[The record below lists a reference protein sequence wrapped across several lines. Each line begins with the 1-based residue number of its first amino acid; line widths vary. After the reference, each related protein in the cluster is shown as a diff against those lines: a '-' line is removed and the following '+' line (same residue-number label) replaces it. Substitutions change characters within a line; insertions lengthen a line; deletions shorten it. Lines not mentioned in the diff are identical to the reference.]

1 MRRRAVQHAV
11 VIACYALIA
20 FLALYNLVFHVPG
33 FVAGSGYTDFY
44 HFHWNYWWLRH
55 ALTTPGLSVYETN
68 YVLAPFTSSLALH
81 TLTPFWYPVW
91 ALLAP
96 LGGTTVAMTGVYLL
110 AFTLAGYAFY
120 LLLRREG
127 AAPGLALAGGAALEL
142 APTMFT
148 AAFWTNVNIMAW
160 FWLPALLLLWGQVA
174 RARRRRA
181 WTLALAVAL
190 WAMLLTDLQYPLFA
204 VWLAGPYALLTLW
217 QAPNL
222 RERLRL
228 LAAGA
233 AAVGGALLLL
243 WVAGPLPGILAFD
256 TGTLALTP
264 AADAVAL
271 RFPAG
276 LLWHVTDGTPRAH
289 LALVGVV
296 AALLAGA
303 ASAKSHPPAPLPDG
317 EGKSRRGAAG
327 VRWFWLALVPAPLL
341 LSFGAAVTVAGVEIP
356 LPYALLHLALGGMF
370 RYPERFLPVFLIPA
384 ALFAALTLTPL
395 LRARPRA
402 ALAVPALALL
412 AVIGAARTFSPLPVQ
427 PEPRPYDFYAALGRE
442 PYDYVVIEVPT
453 GGSSGQGIVGTEAA
467 QTLQFYGITHGKRM
481 VNGHISR
488 VNTWHF
494 WHMRTDDALL
504 SWLGQR
510 RWLEPA
516 LVEEQL
522 REQIYDWPIGYIVVH
537 QDLIGRAGPTTQE
550 IIGYFN
556 SLPDL
561 LCPVWV
567 EGEAVVYRTAW
578 HPDGCPPRTP
588 PETAP
593 GVYTLDIGAAGD
605 ERFIGWG
612 WHWPEDVGG
621 VAWRWTGEY
630 PQARLYADLPP
641 GAYTLTLAMQ
651 AFWEPRRVAVRVN
664 GADVGAAD
672 VPVGALGAFT
682 FDVPAEAVGAGRHVE
697 IVLDYDAVVVP
708 AEVGQSADPRR
719 LAVAVD
725 SARFERIP

>member
-1 MRRRAVQHAV
+1 MRRAAQHAL

-33 FVAGSGYTDFY
+33 FVAGTGYTDFY
-44 HFHWNYWWLRH
+44 HFHWNYWWIRH
-55 ALTTPGLSVYETN
+55 ALITPGLSVYETN

-91 ALLAP
+91 ALFEP
-96 LGGTTVAMTGVYLL
+96 LGGTTVAMSGVYLL
-110 AFTLAGYAFY
+110 AFTLAGHSFY

-127 AAPGLALAGGAALEL
+127 AVPGLALVGGAALEL

-160 FWLPALLLLWGQVA
+160 FWLPALILLWGQVA
-174 RARRRRA
+174 YARRRVA

-190 WAMLLTDLQYPLFA
+190 WAMLLTDLQHPLFA
-204 VWLAGPYALLTLW
+204 VWLVGPYALLTLR

-222 RERLRL
+222 RERLGL
-228 LAAGA
+228 LSSGA
-233 AAVGGALLLL
+233 IAVVGALVLL
-243 WVAGPLPGILAFD
+243 WIAGPLPGILVFD

-264 AADAVAL
+264 ASDAVAL
-271 RFPAG
+271 RFPDG

-296 AALLAGA
+296 LALVVGGKPHPRPADAGL
-303 ASAKSHPPAPLPDG
+303 PL
-317 EGKSRRGAAG
+317 SIWRGGWG
-327 VRWFWLALVPAPLL
+327 VRWFWLALAIAPLL
-341 LSFGAAVTVAGVEIP
+341 LSFGASVTVAGVEIP
-356 LPYALLHLALGGMF
+356 LPYALLHPVLGGMF

-384 ALFAALTLTPL
+384 VLFTALTLTPL
-395 LRARPRA
+395 LRGHLRA
-402 ALAVPALALL
+402 ALVASALALL

-427 PEPRPYDFYAALGRE
+427 PAPRPYDFYAAMGSE
-442 PYDYVVIEVPT
+442 PYDYVVVEVPT

-494 WHMRTDDALL
+494 WHMRTDDAMLA
-504 SWLGQR
+504 WLGQR
-510 RWLEPA
+510 RWLEPE
-516 LVEEQL
+516 LVEAQL
-522 REQIYDWPIGYIVVH
+522 RERIYGWPIGYIVVH
-537 QDLIGRAGPTTQE
+537 QDLIGREGPTAQE

-567 EGEAVVYRTAW
+567 EGDAVAYRSAW

-588 PETAP
+588 PEVEP
-593 GVYTLDIGAAGD
+593 GAYLIDIGAAGD
-605 ERFIGWG
+605 ERYIGWG
-612 WHWPEDVGG
+612 WHWPEDVGS
-621 VAWRWTGEY
+621 VTWRWTGEH
-630 PQARLYADLPP
+630 PQTRLYVDLPP
-641 GAYTLTLAMQ
+641 GAYTLTLTMQ
-651 AFWEPRRVAVRVN
+651 AFYEARQITVSVDNAPLSTVT
-664 GADVGAAD
+664 VGAET
-672 VPVGALGAFT
+672 LSSHT
-682 FDVPAEAVGAGRHVE
+682 FDIPDSVIGDGQHVTLT
-697 IVLDYDAVVVP
+697 LDYDAVIIP
-708 AEVGQSADPRR
+708 AEVGQSADPRQ

-725 SARFERIP
+725 AVRFDRLD

>member
-1 MRRRAVQHAV
+1 MRRRAVHHAL
-11 VIACYALIA
+11 VIACCALLA
-20 FLALYNLVFHVPG
+20 LLALYNLLFHLPG

-44 HFHWNYWWLRH
+44 HFHWNYWWVRH
-55 ALTTPGLSVYETN
+55 ALTTPGLAVYETN

-91 ALLAP
+91 ALLEP
-96 LGGTTVAMTGVYLL
+96 LGGTTVAMAGVYLL
-110 AFTLAGYAFY
+110 AFTLAGYTCY

-174 RARRRRA
+174 RARRRAA
-181 WTLALAVAL
+181 WALALAIAL

-204 VWLAGPYALLTLW
+204 IWLVGPYALLTLR
-217 QAPNL
+217 QAPSP
-222 RERLRL
+222 RTRLGL

-233 AAVGGALLLL
+233 AAAAAALLLL
-243 WVAGPLPGILAFD
+243 WIAGPLPGILAFD
-256 TGTLALTP
+256 TGALALTP

-271 RFPAG
+271 RFPDG

-289 LALVGVV
+289 LALAGAA
-296 AALLAGA
+296 AALLIERLA
-303 ASAKSHPPAPLPDG
+303 ARLRP
-317 EGKSRRGAAG
+317 AAG
-327 VRWFWLALVPAPLL
+327 TGAPRAPKVRWFWLALVPAPLL
-341 LSFGAAVTVAGVEIP
+341 LSFGASVTAAGAEIA
-356 LPYALLHLALGGMF
+356 LPYALLHQALGGMF

-384 ALFAALTLTPL
+384 ALFTALTLTPL

-402 ALAVPALALL
+402 ALLVPALTLL
-412 AVIGAARTFSPLPVQ
+412 AVIGAARTFSPLPAQ
-427 PEPRPYDFYAALGRE
+427 PAPRPYAFYAAMGRE
-442 PYDYVVIEVPT
+442 PYDYVVVEAPT

-516 LVEEQL
+516 LVEAQL
-522 REQIYDWPIGYIVVH
+522 RERIYGWPIGYIVVH
-537 QDLIGRAGPTTQE
+537 QDLIGREGPTAQE
-550 IIGYFN
+550 IVGYFN

-561 LCPVWV
+561 LCPAWV
-567 EGEAVVYRTAW
+567 EGDAVAYRTAW

-588 PETAP
+588 PLAEP
-593 GVYTLDIGAAGD
+593 GVYLLDLGAAGD

-621 VAWRWTGEY
+621 ATWRWAGEY
-630 PQARLYADLPP
+630 PQARLYVDLPP
-641 GAYTLTLAMQ
+641 GAYRLTLTMQ
-651 AFWEPRRVAVRVN
+651 AFHEPRQVTISVNERRVGTVE
-664 GADVGAAD
+664 VGPD
-672 VPVGALGAFT
+672 ALSSHT
-682 FDVPAEAVGAGRHVE
+682 FDVPAALIGGGAHVT
-697 IVLDYDAVVVP
+697 LTFDYDAVIVP

-719 LAVAVD
+719 LAVALD
-725 SARFERIP
+725 SVRFARQGE